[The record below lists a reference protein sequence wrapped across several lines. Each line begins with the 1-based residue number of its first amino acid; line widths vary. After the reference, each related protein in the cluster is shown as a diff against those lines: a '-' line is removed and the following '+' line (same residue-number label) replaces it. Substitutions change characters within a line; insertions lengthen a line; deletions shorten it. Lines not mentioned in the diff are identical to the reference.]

1 MDTRAPESSSR
12 GHWRLDGL
20 NSFHDSA
27 SGPGPWVF
35 LFRST
40 AWECVPPRTS
50 VRSADSNST
59 INARVAHPLE
69 PLHNITPSNLF
80 CFFSPFIVPAKP
92 RLSPDN
98 GCHQPT
104 RERHASHTHT
114 QTHADT
120 RALTRTRTS
129 TSTCS
134 CLLPA
139 AQCPSSR
146 PRATKQSG
154 HGSCHLE
161 LNPPEP
167 HAESLDYPAS
177 SSLHPHPRHL
187 HRHCRIVRQMSPPP
201 AASTPS
207 PASLSLQYHQSNS
220 AGANGSSASPAAD
233 TVNVSVKTQHD
244 DSMMLDDG
252 EQRQS
257 GDEGASGDDDDVAE
271 TVNRNG
277 KRKRPISVSYVHYFS
292 CISPQ
297 ACFSFVNVS
306 FSSPLVF

>member
-40 AWECVPPRTS
+40 AWECVPPRPS

-104 RERHASHTHT
+104 RETRIPHTHT
-114 QTHADT
+114 HTRRQT
-120 RALTRTRTS
+120 RALTRTHAQAHARV
-129 TSTCS
+129 S
-134 CLLPA
+134 CPPPN
-139 AQCPSSR
+139 AQAHAPGQPSNR
-146 PRATKQSG
+146 DAVRAI
-154 HGSCHLE
+154 
-161 LNPPEP
+161 
-167 HAESLDYPAS
+167 
-177 SSLHPHPRHL
+177 SSLIR
-187 HRHCRIVRQMSPPP
+187 
-201 AASTPS
+201 PS
-207 PASLSLQYHQSNS
+207 H
-220 AGANGSSASPAAD
+220 
-233 TVNVSVKTQHD
+233 TQ
-244 DSMMLDDG
+244 
-252 EQRQS
+252 R
-257 GDEGASGDDDDVAE
+257 A
-271 TVNRNG
+271 
-277 KRKRPISVSYVHYFS
+277 
-292 CISPQ
+292 
-297 ACFSFVNVS
+297 
-306 FSSPLVF
+306 